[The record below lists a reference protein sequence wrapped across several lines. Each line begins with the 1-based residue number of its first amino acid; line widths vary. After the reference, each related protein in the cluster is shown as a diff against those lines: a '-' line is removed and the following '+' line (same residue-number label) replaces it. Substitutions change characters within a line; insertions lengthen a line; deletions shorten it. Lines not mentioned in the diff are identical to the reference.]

1 MTLTLKRVSAAAA
14 IIGASLFALGTV
26 FLGNQRLAL
35 GLDSPF
41 LPFPDPPTGSQILF
55 YLNGLEMVN
64 GFPVFHPPI
73 PIFNVGE
80 CAGPQV
86 TECSNNIDDDG
97 DTLID
102 EADPACH
109 TDGNAGNPSSYDPTL
124 DDESDFVPQCKD
136 GLDNDNDTFIDAADP
151 GCHTDGNASNPDSY
165 NPNDNSE
172 SNAPLPACMDGN
184 DNDGDG
190 LIDFPND
197 PGCSSLTDTD
207 ETNEGGGG
215 GGTENTLPLCSD
227 GTDNDGDSLVDL
239 ADPDCAGFMPKL
251 VVVKTVIND
260 NSGTSTVSDFSLH
273 IGTTTSATATVVSG
287 ATTTV
292 AVDSWKVG
300 EIQRPAYTATFGGD
314 CNGIGEVSL
323 AIGQTKTCTITNNDV
338 APSAAQCADGID
350 NDGDS
355 LVDSADPGCHT
366 DGNADNAGSYD
377 PADNSETDSGGGNGG
392 SGGYGSA
399 TTTGTLIVKKLLN
412 GGGTTTPSLFSFT
425 LNGAATTTFESDAQ
439 NDLTV
444 ATGTYTVLEVA
455 TSTYTPSYNNCA
467 SVSVSVGSTTMCT
480 ISNTLIST
488 TTTDVSVTKS
498 VDKTSPNPGDTVIF
512 TLTVTNNGPN
522 AAPNV
527 VVTDL
532 LPNTLTYISDD
543 ASTTSTTYAT
553 TTGAWTVGTLANGSS
568 TALHITA
575 SVGSGTAGQTITNTA
590 SVVSSFTDQ
599 NTGNNSASTNIT
611 PPAPGG
617 GGVSDNGGG
626 NGGGGDSGSSSGSS
640 SGRGRGGGGGS
651 PSGSGSPSDGQVLGT
666 STSCDAY
673 LTAFIRSG
681 RANDPEQVRRLQ
693 TVLRDF
699 EGAQVAVNG
708 VYDGAT
714 LVAVH
719 AFQSKYAA
727 DILAPWAINQSTGYV
742 YLTTRK
748 KINEIYCR
756 NTKQFPL
763 SAAELGVILHTLQS
777 EVGAQPSS
785 TLGTPAPSSAGSGRV
800 QSSASGELQPP
811 PWNSSAGGAGWE
823 DADTATETDESE
835 LIEATS
841 TASVASVVS
850 DVPWWLWIVLLVL
863 AGFGVGWYFWTRPT
877 LPMG

>member
-314 CNGIGEVSL
+314 CNGNGEVSL
-323 AIGQTKTCTITNNDV
+323 SIGQTKTCTITNNDV
-338 APSAAQCADGID
+338 APAAMACADGID
-350 NDGDS
+350 NDGDG
-355 LVDSADPGCHT
+355 LIDSIDPGCHT
-366 DGNADNAGSYD
+366 DGNASNAGSYD
-377 PADNSETDSGGGNGG
+377 PTDNNETNTSGGGGG
-392 SGGYGSA
+392 GGG
-399 TTTGTLIVKKLLN
+399 TTTGTLVVKKVFAS
-412 GGGTTTPSLFSFT
+412 GTATPSKFAFT
-425 LNGAATTTFESDAQ
+425 QNGVATTTFDADGQ
-439 NDLTV
+439 NNLTV
-444 ATGTYTVLEVA
+444 AVGTYTVLEVA
-455 TSTYTPSYNNCA
+455 TSTYTASYENCGA
-467 SVSVSVGSTTMCT
+467 VVVSTG
-480 ISNTLIST
+480 T
-488 TTTDVSVTKS
+488 TTTC
-498 VDKTSPNPGDTVIF
+498 
-512 TLTVTNNGPN
+512 
-522 AAPNV
+522 
-527 VVTDL
+527 
-532 LPNTLTYISDD
+532 
-543 ASTTSTTYAT
+543 
-553 TTGAWTVGTLANGSS
+553 
-568 TALHITA
+568 
-575 SVGSGTAGQTITNTA
+575 TITNTLVA
-590 SVVSSFTDQ
+590 TSSTMGTLVVKKVFGNGTTTPTLFSFT
-599 NTGNNSASTNIT
+599 
-611 PPAPGG
+611 
-617 GGVSDNGGG
+617 
-626 NGGGGDSGSSSGSS
+626 
-640 SGRGRGGGGGS
+640 
-651 PSGSGSPSDGQVLGT
+651 
-666 STSCDAY
+666 
-673 LTAFIRSG
+673 
-681 RANDPEQVRRLQ
+681 
-693 TVLRDF
+693 
-699 EGAQVAVNG
+699 VNG
-708 VYDGAT
+708 VATTTFDADGQNDL
-714 LVAVH
+714 LVATVT
-719 AFQSKYAA
+719 Y
-727 DILAPWAINQSTGYV
+727 
-742 YLTTRK
+742 
-748 KINEIYCR
+748 
-756 NTKQFPL
+756 
-763 SAAELGVILHTLQS
+763 
-777 EVGAQPSS
+777 
-785 TLGTPAPSSAGSGRV
+785 
-800 QSSASGELQPP
+800 
-811 PWNSSAGGAGWE
+811 
-823 DADTATETDESE
+823 
-835 LIEATS
+835 
-841 TASVASVVS
+841 SV
-850 DVPWWLWIVLLVL
+850 
-863 AGFGVGWYFWTRPT
+863 
-877 LPMG
+877 